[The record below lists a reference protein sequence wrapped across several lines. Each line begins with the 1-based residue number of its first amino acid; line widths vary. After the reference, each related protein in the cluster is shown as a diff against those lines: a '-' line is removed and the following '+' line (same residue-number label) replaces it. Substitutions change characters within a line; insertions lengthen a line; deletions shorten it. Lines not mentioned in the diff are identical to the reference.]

1 MNSIVI
7 GSGFGGIAAALRLKA
22 KGHKVKLIEKH
33 PDLGGRARVFK
44 RNGFIYDAGPTV
56 ITAPYLINE
65 LFELFNKDPKN
76 YIELTPLK
84 IWYQFIFED
93 KTKFNYSGDEIEMKD
108 QIEKLSKEDVNGYE
122 KLVNFTKKIFDKG
135 FLELADVPF
144 DKPFVMMQQLPALL
158 KLKSYKSVYS
168 LVSSY
173 IKNEK
178 LRRMLS
184 MHPLLVGG
192 NPFTT
197 TSIYGLILYLEKKWG
212 IHYSVG
218 GTGNI
223 IKGFEKLMNEVGI
236 EIIKNT
242 EVTEIITKNNKI
254 SGVKLNNENE
264 IDADNVVCNADPPA
278 FYEKMLSKSNENS
291 MLFNWKKNRMEYSMG
306 LFVYYFGTKKIYE
319 NVEHHTIKF
328 GNKYEEHLDDIFNK
342 KKLNN
347 ENEIGADNVVCNAD
361 PPAFYEKMLSKSN
374 ESSMLFNWKKNRMEY
389 SMGLFVYYFGT
400 KKIYENVE
408 HHTIKFGNKYKEHL
422 DDIFDKKKL
431 NNDISYYLHRPTAT
445 DKTMAPEGNDCF
457 YVLVPVPNNQSKI
470 NWETEGEKMKNLVIE
485 KMEKDLMPDLKNNI
499 VEDFYLTPDYFEK
512 ELNTKFGSGFSIQPK
527 FTQSAY
533 FRFHNKSEIYDGLY
547 FVGAG
552 THPGAGVPGVL
563 SSAKVLDKLF

>member
-22 KGHKVKLIEKH
+22 KGHEVKLIEKH

-44 RNGFIYDAGPTV
+44 KNGFTFDGGPTV

-65 LFELFNKDPKN
+65 LFELFKKDSKH
-76 YIELTPLK
+76 YIELSPLK

-93 KTKFNYSGDEIEMKD
+93 KTKFNYSGDETSMIK
-108 QIEKLSKEDVNGYE
+108 QIENINKDDVKGYQ
-122 KLVNFTKKIFDKG
+122 KLVAFTKKIFDKG
-135 FLELADVPF
+135 FTELADVPF

-168 LVSSY
+168 LVSTF

-212 IHYSVG
+212 IHYSMG

-223 IKGFEKLMNEVGI
+223 IKGLEKLMQEEGI
-236 EIIKNT
+236 DIIKNS
-242 EVTEIITKNNKI
+242 EVTEIVSKSNKI
-254 SGVKLNNENE
+254 TGVKLNDKDIIEAENV
-264 IDADNVVCNADPPA
+264 ICNADPPA
-278 FYEKMLSKSNENS
+278 FYEKMQKMNGQGSFI
-291 MLFNWKKNRMEYSMG
+291 FNWKKKRMEYSMG
-306 LFVYYFGTKKIYE
+306 LFVYYFGTKKVYE
-319 NVEHHTIKF
+319 
-328 GNKYEEHLDDIFNK
+328 D
-342 KKLNN
+342 
-347 ENEIGADNVVCNAD
+347 
-361 PPAFYEKMLSKSN
+361 
-374 ESSMLFNWKKNRMEY
+374 
-389 SMGLFVYYFGT
+389 
-400 KKIYENVE
+400 VE

-422 DDIFDKKKL
+422 EDIFNNKKL
-431 NNDISYYLHRPTAT
+431 NNDISYYLHRPSAT
-445 DKTMAPEGNDCF
+445 DKSMAPEGNDCF

-470 NWETEGEKMKNLVIE
+470 DWQTEGENMKNLVID
-485 KMEKDLMPDLKNNI
+485 KMEKDLMPNLRENI
-499 VEDFYLTPDYFEK
+499 VADFYLTPDYFEK

-563 SSAKVLDKLF
+563 SSAKVLDKLL

>member
-1 MNSIVI
+1 MNSVVI

-22 KGHKVKLIEKH
+22 KGNNVTLIEKH

-44 RNGFIYDAGPTV
+44 KNGFIYDGGPTV

-65 LFELFNKDPKN
+65 LFELFKKDPKD
-76 YIELTPLK
+76 YLELSPLK

-93 KTKFNYSGDEIEMKD
+93 KTKFNYSGDETDMKK
-108 QIEKLSKEDVNGYE
+108 QIEKINQEDVLGYE
-122 KLVNFTKKIFDKG
+122 KLLNFTRKIFDKG
-135 FLELADVPF
+135 FTELADVPF

-178 LRRMLS
+178 LRRIFS

-212 IHYSVG
+212 IHYSMG

-223 IKGFEKLMNEVGI
+223 IKGFEKLMEEVGI
-236 EIIKNT
+236 KVIKGNEVKKIISNKKK
-242 EVTEIITKNNKI
+242 II
-254 SGVKLNNENE
+254 GVELDNQT
-264 IDADNVVCNADPPA
+264 IIRSDNVVCNADPPA
-278 FYEKMLSKSNENS
+278 VYEKMLDINKNNS
-291 MLFNWKKNRMEYSMG
+291 FLFRWKKNRMEYSMG
-306 LFVYYFGTKKIYE
+306 LFVYYFGTKDKYE

-328 GNKYEEHLDDIFNK
+328 GK
-342 KKLNN
+342 
-347 ENEIGADNVVCNAD
+347 
-361 PPAFYEKMLSKSN
+361 
-374 ESSMLFNWKKNRMEY
+374 
-389 SMGLFVYYFGT
+389 
-400 KKIYENVE
+400 
-408 HHTIKFGNKYKEHL
+408 KYKEHL
-422 DDIFDKKKL
+422 NDIFNNKKL
-431 NNDISYYLHRPTAT
+431 NEDISYYLHRSTAT
-445 DKTMAPEGNDCF
+445 DESMAPEGNDCF

-470 NWETEGEKMKNLVIE
+470 NWSFEGEKMKNLIID
-485 KMEKDLMPDLKNNI
+485 KMEKDLMPNLRLNI

-512 ELNTKFGSGFSIQPK
+512 DLNTKYGSGFSIQPK
-527 FTQSAY
+527 FSQSAY

-563 SSAKVLDKLF
+563 SSAKVLDKIL

>member
-7 GSGFGGIAAALRLKA
+7 GSGFGGIAAALRLRA
-22 KGHKVKLIEKH
+22 KGHDVTLIEKH
-33 PDLGGRARVFK
+33 QDLGGRARVFK
-44 RNGFIYDAGPTV
+44 RNGFTFDGGPTV

-65 LFELFNKDPKN
+65 LFELFKKNPKD
-76 YIELTPLK
+76 YIELSPLK

-93 KTKFNYSGDEIEMKD
+93 RSKFNYSGNENEMKA
-108 QIEKLSKEDVNGYE
+108 QIGELSQEDVQGYE

-135 FLELADVPF
+135 FTELADVPF
-144 DKPFVMMQQLPALL
+144 DKPFVMLQQLPALL

-212 IHYSVG
+212 IHYSMG

-236 EIIKNT
+236 KVIKGNEVKKIISKNT
-242 EVTEIITKNNKI
+242 KIT
-254 SGVKLNNENE
+254 GVKLNNDNT
-264 IDADNVVCNADPPA
+264 INADIVICNADPPA
-278 FYEKMLSKSNENS
+278 VYEKLLDGNSNNS
-291 MLFNWKKNRMEYSMG
+291 FLFNWKK
-306 LFVYYFGTKKIYE
+306 K
-319 NVEHHTIKF
+319 
-328 GNKYEEHLDDIFNK
+328 
-342 KKLNN
+342 
-347 ENEIGADNVVCNAD
+347 
-361 PPAFYEKMLSKSN
+361 
-374 ESSMLFNWKKNRMEY
+374 RMEY

-431 NNDISYYLHRPTAT
+431 NEDISYYLHRPSAT
-445 DKTMAPEGNDCF
+445 DKSMAPEGNDCF
-457 YVLVPVPNNQSKI
+457 YVLVPVPNNQSGI
-470 NWETEGEKMKNLVIE
+470 DWNTEGEKMKSLIIN
-485 KMEKDLMPDLKNNI
+485 KMEKDLMPNLKENI

-512 ELNTKFGSGFSIQPK
+512 DLNTKFGSGFSIQPK

-563 SSAKVLDKLF
+563 SSAKVLDKIL

>member
-22 KGHKVKLIEKH
+22 KGHQVKLIEKH

-44 RNGFIYDAGPTV
+44 KNGFIFDGGPTV

-65 LFELFNKDPKN
+65 LFELFKKDPKN
-76 YIELTPLK
+76 YIELSPLK

-93 KTKFNYSGDEIEMKD
+93 KSKFNYSGDEANMVK
-108 QIEKLSKEDVNGYE
+108 QIEDISKDDVEGYQ
-122 KLVNFTKKIFDKG
+122 KLVSFTKKIFDKG
-135 FLELADVPF
+135 FTELADVPF

-168 LVSSY
+168 LVSSF

-212 IHYSVG
+212 IHYSMG

-223 IKGFEKLMNEVGI
+223 IKGLEKLMLEEGI
-236 EIIKNT
+236 DIIKNS
-242 EVTEIITKNNKI
+242 EVTEIISKSNKI
-254 SGVKLNNENE
+254 TGIKLNNQE
-264 IDADNVVCNADPPA
+264 IIEAENVVCNADPPA
-278 FYEKMLSKSNENS
+278 FYEKMLKKNGQGSFI
-291 MLFNWKKNRMEYSMG
+291 FNWKKKRMEYSMG
-306 LFVYYFGTKKIYE
+306 LFVYYFGTKKIY
-319 NVEHHTIKF
+319 
-328 GNKYEEHLDDIFNK
+328 
-342 KKLNN
+342 
-347 ENEIGADNVVCNAD
+347 
-361 PPAFYEKMLSKSN
+361 P
-374 ESSMLFNWKKNRMEY
+374 
-389 SMGLFVYYFGT
+389 
-400 KKIYENVE
+400 NVE

-422 DDIFDKKKL
+422 EDIFNNKKL
-431 NNDISYYLHRPTAT
+431 NNDISYYLHRPSAT
-445 DKTMAPEGNDCF
+445 DKSMAPEGNDCF

-470 NWETEGEKMKNLVIE
+470 DWRTEGENMKNLVID
-485 KMEKDLMPDLKNNI
+485 KMEKDLMPNLRENI
-499 VEDFYLTPDYFEK
+499 VADFYLTPDYFEK

-563 SSAKVLDKLF
+563 SSAKVLDKLL

>member
-22 KGHKVKLIEKH
+22 KGHQVTLVEKH

-44 RNGFIYDAGPTV
+44 KNGFTFDGGPTV

-65 LFELFNKDPKN
+65 LFDLFKKDPKD

-93 KTKFNYSGDEIEMKD
+93 KTKFDYSGNESEMKN
-108 QIEKLSKEDVNGYE
+108 QIQKINKTDVKGYE

-135 FLELADVPF
+135 FTELADVPF
-144 DKPFVMMQQLPALL
+144 DKPFVMMKQLPALL

-173 IKNEK
+173 IQSEK

-192 NPFTT
+192 NPFST

-212 IHYSVG
+212 IHYSMG

-223 IKGFEKLMNEVGI
+223 IKGYEKLMNEVGI
-236 EIIKNT
+236 KILKES
-242 EVTEIITKNNKI
+242 EVTKIISKNNKI
-254 SGVKLNNENE
+254 SGVQINSQIN
-264 IDADNVVCNADPPA
+264 IDADNVICNADPPA
-278 FYEKMLSKSNENS
+278 VYEKLLGQNKNNS
-291 MLFNWKKNRMEYSMG
+291 
-306 LFVYYFGTKKIYE
+306 I
-319 NVEHHTIKF
+319 
-328 GNKYEEHLDDIFNK
+328 
-342 KKLNN
+342 
-347 ENEIGADNVVCNAD
+347 
-361 PPAFYEKMLSKSN
+361 
-374 ESSMLFNWKKNRMEY
+374 LFNWKKNRMEY

-431 NNDISYYLHRPTAT
+431 NKDISYYLHRPTAT
-445 DKTMAPEGNDCF
+445 DKSMAPDGNDCF

-470 NWETEGEKMKNLVIE
+470 NLDIEGEKMKKLVVD
-485 KMEKDLMPDLKNNI
+485 KMEKDLMPNLSENI
-499 VEDFYLTPDYFEK
+499 IEDFYLTPDYFEK
-512 ELNTKFGSGFSIQPK
+512 DLNTKYGSGFSIQPK

-533 FRFHNKSEIYDGLY
+533 FRFHNKSEVYDGLY

-563 SSAKVLDKLF
+563 SSAKVLDKII

>member
-7 GSGFGGIAAALRLKA
+7 GSGFGGIAAALRLRA
-22 KGHKVKLIEKH
+22 KGHDVTLIEKH
-33 PDLGGRARVFK
+33 QDLGGRARVFK
-44 RNGFIYDAGPTV
+44 RNGFTFDGGPTV

-65 LFELFNKDPKN
+65 LFELFKKNPKD
-76 YIELTPLK
+76 YIELSPLK
-84 IWYQFIFED
+84 IWYQYIFED
-93 KTKFNYSGDEIEMKD
+93 RSKFNYSGNENEMKA
-108 QIEKLSKEDVNGYE
+108 QIGELSQEDVQGYE

-135 FLELADVPF
+135 FTELADVPF

-192 NPFTT
+192 NPFST

-212 IHYSVG
+212 IHYSMG

-223 IKGFEKLMNEVGI
+223 IKGYEKLMNEVGI
-236 EIIKNT
+236 KILKESEVNKIIS
-242 EVTEIITKNNKI
+242 KNNKI
-254 SGVKLNNENE
+254 SGVQINNKNIIE
-264 IDADNVVCNADPPA
+264 ADNVICNADPPA
-278 FYEKMLSKSNENS
+278 VYEKLLSRNNNS
-291 MLFNWKKNRMEYSMG
+291 ILFNWKKNRMEYSMG
-306 LFVYYFGTKKIYE
+306 LFVYYFGTKK
-319 NVEHHTIKF
+319 V
-328 GNKYEEHLDDIFNK
+328 
-342 KKLNN
+342 
-347 ENEIGADNVVCNAD
+347 
-361 PPAFYEKMLSKSN
+361 
-374 ESSMLFNWKKNRMEY
+374 
-389 SMGLFVYYFGT
+389 
-400 KKIYENVE
+400 YENVE

-422 DDIFDKKKL
+422 EDIFNKKKL
-431 NNDISYYLHRPTAT
+431 NEDISYYLHRPSAT
-445 DKTMAPEGNDCF
+445 DKSMAPEGNDCF

-470 NWETEGEKMKNLVIE
+470 DWNIEGEKMKKLVID
-485 KMEKDLMPDLKNNI
+485 KMEKDLMPNLKENI

-512 ELNTKFGSGFSIQPK
+512 DLNTKYGSGFSIQPK

-563 SSAKVLDKLF
+563 SSAKVLDKII

>member
-22 KGHKVKLIEKH
+22 KGHKVTLIEKH

-44 RNGFIYDAGPTV
+44 RNGFTYDGGPTV

-65 LFELFNKDPKN
+65 LFELFKKNPKD
-76 YIELTPLK
+76 YIKISPLK
-84 IWYQFIFED
+84 VWYQFVFED
-93 KTKFNYSGDEIEMKD
+93 NSKFNYSGNEIEMKK
-108 QIEKLSKEDVNGYE
+108 QIEEINKEDVEGYE
-122 KLVNFTKKIFDKG
+122 KLVSFTKKIFDKG
-135 FLELADVPF
+135 FTELSDVPF
-144 DKPFVMMQQLPALL
+144 DKPLVMMQQLPALL
-158 KLKSYKSVYS
+158 KFKIYKSVYS

-212 IHYSVG
+212 IHYSMG

-223 IKGFEKLMNEVGI
+223 INGFEKLMNEVGI
-236 EIIKNT
+236 KVIKGN
-242 EVTEIITKNNKI
+242 EVTKIISNNNKI
-254 SGVKLNNENE
+254 TGIQLNNNKN
-264 IDADNVVCNADPPA
+264 IDADNVICNADPPA
-278 FYEKMLSKSNENS
+278 VYEKLLDGNSNNS
-291 MLFNWKKNRMEYSMG
+291 FLFNWKK
-306 LFVYYFGTKKIYE
+306 K
-319 NVEHHTIKF
+319 
-328 GNKYEEHLDDIFNK
+328 
-342 KKLNN
+342 
-347 ENEIGADNVVCNAD
+347 
-361 PPAFYEKMLSKSN
+361 
-374 ESSMLFNWKKNRMEY
+374 RMEY

-422 DDIFDKKKL
+422 DDIFNKKKL
-431 NNDISYYLHRPTAT
+431 NNDISYYLHRPSAT
-445 DKTMAPEGNDCF
+445 DRSMAPEGNDCF
-457 YVLVPVPNNQSKI
+457 YVLVPVPNNQSGI
-470 NWETEGEKMKNLVIE
+470 DWNTEGEKMKKLVID
-485 KMEKDLMPDLKNNI
+485 KMENDLMPNLKDNI
-499 VEDFYLTPDYFEK
+499 IEDFYLTPDYFEND
-512 ELNTKFGSGFSIQPK
+512 LNTKYGSGFSIQPK

-563 SSAKVLDKLF
+563 SSAKVLDKIL

>member
-7 GSGFGGIAAALRLKA
+7 GSGFGGIAAALRLRA
-22 KGHKVKLIEKH
+22 KGHKVTLIEKH

-44 RNGFIYDAGPTV
+44 KNGFTFDGGPTV

-65 LFELFNKDPKN
+65 LFDLFKKDPKD
-76 YIELTPLK
+76 YIKLTPLK

-93 KTKFNYSGDEIEMKD
+93 KTKFDYSGNESEMKN
-108 QIEKLSKEDVNGYE
+108 QIQKINKTDVKGYE

-135 FLELADVPF
+135 FTELAEVPF
-144 DKPFVMMQQLPALL
+144 DKPFVMMKQLPALL

-173 IKNEK
+173 IQNEK

-192 NPFTT
+192 NPFST

-212 IHYSVG
+212 IHYSMG

-223 IKGFEKLMNEVGI
+223 IKGYEKLMNEVGI
-236 EIIKNT
+236 KILKES
-242 EVTEIITKNNKI
+242 EVTKIISKNNKI
-254 SGVKLNNENE
+254 SGIKINNQID
-264 IDADNVVCNADPPA
+264 IDADNVICNADPPA
-278 FYEKMLSKSNENS
+278 VYEKLLGQNKNNS
-291 MLFNWKKNRMEYSMG
+291 
-306 LFVYYFGTKKIYE
+306 I
-319 NVEHHTIKF
+319 
-328 GNKYEEHLDDIFNK
+328 
-342 KKLNN
+342 
-347 ENEIGADNVVCNAD
+347 
-361 PPAFYEKMLSKSN
+361 
-374 ESSMLFNWKKNRMEY
+374 LFNWKKNRMEY

-431 NNDISYYLHRPTAT
+431 NKDISYYLHRPTAT
-445 DKTMAPEGNDCF
+445 DKSMAPQGNDCF

-470 NWETEGEKMKNLVIE
+470 NWDIEGKKMKKLVIE
-485 KMEKDLMPDLKNNI
+485 KMEKDLMPNLSENI

-512 ELNTKFGSGFSIQPK
+512 DLNTKYGSGFSIQPK

-533 FRFHNKSEIYDGLY
+533 FRFHNKSEVYDGLY

-563 SSAKVLDKLF
+563 SSAKVLDKII

>member
-7 GSGFGGIAAALRLKA
+7 GSGFGGIAAALRLKK
-22 KGHKVKLIEKH
+22 KGHKVTLVEKH
-33 PDLGGRARVFK
+33 PDLGGRARVFRK
-44 RNGFIYDAGPTV
+44 NGFTFDGGPTV

-65 LFELFNKDPKN
+65 LFQLFQKDPED
-76 YIELTPLK
+76 YIKLSPLK

-93 KTKFNYSGDEIEMKD
+93 KSKFNYSGNEIEMKN
-108 QIEKLSKEDVNGYE
+108 QIKKLNNEDVKGYE

-135 FLELADVPF
+135 FTELADVPF
-144 DKPFVMMQQLPALL
+144 DKPFVMMQQLPSLL

-173 IKNEK
+173 VKNEK

-212 IHYSVG
+212 IHYSMG

-223 IKGFEKLMNEVGI
+223 INGFEKLMKETGI
-236 EIIKNT
+236 EILKNS
-242 EVTEIITKNNKI
+242 EVTKIISNNNKI
-254 SGVKLNNENE
+254 SAIQINNQKI
-264 IDADNVVCNADPPA
+264 IDADNVICNADPPA
-278 FYEKMLSKSNENS
+278 VYEKLLKEKTNRSI
-291 MLFNWKKNRMEYSMG
+291 LFNWKKKRMEYSMG
-306 LFVYYFGTKKIYE
+306 LFVYYFGTKK
-319 NVEHHTIKF
+319 
-328 GNKYEEHLDDIFNK
+328 KY
-342 KKLNN
+342 
-347 ENEIGADNVVCNAD
+347 A
-361 PPAFYEKMLSKSN
+361 
-374 ESSMLFNWKKNRMEY
+374 
-389 SMGLFVYYFGT
+389 
-400 KKIYENVE
+400 NVE

-422 DDIFDKKKL
+422 DDIFDEKKL
-431 NNDISYYLHRPTAT
+431 NTDISYYLHRPTAT
-445 DKTMAPEGNDCF
+445 DSSMAPKDNDCF
-457 YVLVPVPNNQSKI
+457 YVLVPVPNNQSGI
-470 NWETEGEKMKNLVIE
+470 NWGIEGEKMKNLVIN
-485 KMEKDLMPDLKNNI
+485 KMERDLMPDLKENI
-499 VEDFYLTPDYFEK
+499 VEDFYLTPDYFEND
-512 ELNTKFGSGFSIQPK
+512 LNTKFGSGFSIQPK

-563 SSAKVLDKLF
+563 SSAKVLDKIL

>member
-7 GSGFGGIAAALRLKA
+7 GSGFGGIAAALRLRA
-22 KGHKVKLIEKH
+22 KGHQVTIIEKH
-33 PDLGGRARVFK
+33 PDLGGRARVFRK
-44 RNGFIYDAGPTV
+44 NGFTFDGGPTV

-65 LFELFNKDPKN
+65 LFDLFKKDPKD
-76 YIELTPLK
+76 YIKLTPLK

-93 KTKFNYSGDEIEMKD
+93 KTKFNYSGNELEMKN
-108 QIEKLSKEDVNGYE
+108 QIQNINVEDVKGYE

-135 FLELADVPF
+135 FTELADVPF

-168 LVSSY
+168 LVSTY
-173 IKNEK
+173 IQSEK

-192 NPFTT
+192 NPFST

-212 IHYSVG
+212 IHYSMG

-223 IKGFEKLMNEVGI
+223 IKGYEKLMNEVGI
-236 EIIKNT
+236 KILKES
-242 EVTEIITKNNKI
+242 EVTKIISKNNKI
-254 SGVKLNNENE
+254 TGVQINNQTD
-264 IDADNVVCNADPPA
+264 IDADNIICNADPHA
-278 FYEKMLSKSNENS
+278 VYEKLLNQNNNNS
-291 MLFNWKKNRMEYSMG
+291 F
-306 LFVYYFGTKKIYE
+306 
-319 NVEHHTIKF
+319 
-328 GNKYEEHLDDIFNK
+328 
-342 KKLNN
+342 
-347 ENEIGADNVVCNAD
+347 
-361 PPAFYEKMLSKSN
+361 
-374 ESSMLFNWKKNRMEY
+374 LFNWKKNRMEY

-431 NNDISYYLHRPTAT
+431 NDDISYYLHRPTAT
-445 DKTMAPEGNDCF
+445 DKSMAPEGNDCF
-457 YVLVPVPNNQSKI
+457 YVLVPVPNNQSNI
-470 NWETEGEKMKNLVIE
+470 NWNTEGERMKKLVIE
-485 KMEKDLMPDLKNNI
+485 KMEKDLMPNLKENI

-512 ELNTKFGSGFSIQPK
+512 DLNTKFGSGFSIQPK

-533 FRFHNKSEIYDGLY
+533 FRFHNKSEVYDGLY

-563 SSAKVLDKLF
+563 SSAKVLDKII

>member
-22 KGHKVKLIEKH
+22 KGHKVTLIEKH
-33 PDLGGRARVFK
+33 RDLGGRARVFQK
-44 RNGFIYDAGPTV
+44 NGFIYDGGPTV

-65 LFELFNKDPKN
+65 LFELFQKKPED
-76 YIELTPLK
+76 YIKLTPLK
-84 IWYQFIFED
+84 VWYQFIFED
-93 KTKFNYSGDEIEMKD
+93 KSKFNYSGDELEMKK
-108 QIEKLSKEDVNGYE
+108 QIKEINEKDVEGYE

-135 FLELADVPF
+135 FTELADVPF

-173 IKNEK
+173 VKNEK

-212 IHYSVG
+212 IHYSMG

-223 IKGFEKLMNEVGI
+223 IIGLEKLMNEVGV
-236 EIIKNT
+236 EIIKGH
-242 EVTEIITKNNKI
+242 EVKKIILEKKKI
-254 SGVKLNNENE
+254 IGVEL
-264 IDADNVVCNADPPA
+264 DNAQKINANYIVCNADPPGV
-278 FYEKMLSKSNENS
+278 YENLLNGKKSNS
-291 MLFNWKKNRMEYSMG
+291 FLFNWKKNRMEYSMG
-306 LFVYYFGTKKIYE
+306 LFVYYFGTKKTYNDI
-319 NVEHHTIKF
+319 EHH
-328 GNKYEEHLDDIFNK
+328 
-342 KKLNN
+342 
-347 ENEIGADNVVCNAD
+347 
-361 PPAFYEKMLSKSN
+361 P
-374 ESSMLFNWKKNRMEY
+374 
-389 SMGLFVYYFGT
+389 
-400 KKIYENVE
+400 
-408 HHTIKFGNKYKEHL
+408 IKFGNKYKEHL
-422 DDIFDKKKL
+422 EDIFDNKKL
-431 NNDISYYLHRPTAT
+431 NKDISYYLHRPTAT
-445 DKTMAPEGNDCF
+445 DKSMAPTGHDCF
-457 YVLVPVPNNQSKI
+457 YVLVPVPNNQSNIDWKI
-470 NWETEGEKMKNLVIE
+470 EGEKMKNLVID
-485 KMEKDLMPDLKNNI
+485 KMENDLMPELRENI

-512 ELNTKFGSGFSIQPK
+512 DLNTKYGSGFSIQPK
-527 FTQSAY
+527 FSQSAY

-563 SSAKVLDKLF
+563 SSAKVLDKII

>member
-22 KGHKVKLIEKH
+22 KGHQVTLVEKH

-44 RNGFIYDAGPTV
+44 KNGFTYDGGPTV

-65 LFELFNKDPKN
+65 LFKLFKKDPKN
-76 YIELTPLK
+76 YIELSPLK

-93 KTKFNYSGDEIEMKD
+93 NSKFNYSGDEIEMREQISKISKD
-108 QIEKLSKEDVNGYE
+108 DVEGYE
-122 KLVNFTKKIFDKG
+122 KLVSFTKKIFDKG

-144 DKPFVMMQQLPALL
+144 DKPLFMMQQLPSLL

-168 LVSSY
+168 LVSSF

-212 IHYSVG
+212 IHYSMG

-223 IKGFEKLMNEVGI
+223 IRGFEKLMNEVDI
-236 EIIKNT
+236 KIIKGH
-242 EVTEIITKNNKI
+242 EVEKIISSGNKI
-254 SGVKLNNENE
+254 TGVKLDNDTN
-264 IDADNVVCNADPPA
+264 ILADNVICNADPPA
-278 FYEKMLSKSNENS
+278 VYEKMLNGNSKNS
-291 MLFNWKKNRMEYSMG
+291 IMFKWKRGRMEYSMG
-306 LFVYYFGTKKIYE
+306 LFVYYFGTKKTYQ
-319 NVEHHTIKF
+319 
-328 GNKYEEHLDDIFNK
+328 
-342 KKLNN
+342 
-347 ENEIGADNVVCNAD
+347 
-361 PPAFYEKMLSKSN
+361 
-374 ESSMLFNWKKNRMEY
+374 
-389 SMGLFVYYFGT
+389 
-400 KKIYENVE
+400 NVE

-422 DDIFDKKKL
+422 DDIFENKKL
-431 NNDISYYLHRPTAT
+431 NDDISYYLHRPSAT
-445 DKTMAPEGNDCF
+445 DKTMAPAGQDCF

-470 NWETEGEKMKNLVIE
+470 DWSAEGEKMKDLVIN
-485 KMEKDLMPDLKNNI
+485 KMQKDLMPNLRENI
-499 VEDFYLTPDYFEK
+499 VADFYLTPDYFEK
-512 ELNTKFGSGFSIQPK
+512 DLNTKYGSGFSIQPK
-527 FTQSAY
+527 FSQSAY
-533 FRFHNKSEIYDGLY
+533 FRFHNKSEIYNGLY

-563 SSAKVLDKLF
+563 SSAKVLDKIL

>member
-7 GSGFGGIAAALRLKA
+7 GSGFGGIAAALRLRA
-22 KGHKVKLIEKH
+22 KGHKVTLIEKH

-44 RNGFIYDAGPTV
+44 KNGFTFDGGPTV

-65 LFELFNKDPKN
+65 LFDLFKKDPKD
-76 YIELTPLK
+76 YIKLTPLK

-93 KTKFNYSGDEIEMKD
+93 KTKFDYSGNESEMKN
-108 QIEKLSKEDVNGYE
+108 QIQKINKTDVKGYE

-135 FLELADVPF
+135 FTELADVPF
-144 DKPFVMMQQLPALL
+144 DKPFVMMKQLPALL

-173 IKNEK
+173 IQNEK

-192 NPFTT
+192 NPFST

-212 IHYSVG
+212 IHYSMG

-223 IKGFEKLMNEVGI
+223 IKGYEKLMNEVGI
-236 EIIKNT
+236 KILKES
-242 EVTEIITKNNKI
+242 EVTKIISKNNRI
-254 SGVKLNNENE
+254 SGIQINNQID
-264 IDADNVVCNADPPA
+264 IDADNVICNADPPA
-278 FYEKMLSKSNENS
+278 VYEKLLGQNKNNS
-291 MLFNWKKNRMEYSMG
+291 ILFNWKK
-306 LFVYYFGTKKIYE
+306 K
-319 NVEHHTIKF
+319 
-328 GNKYEEHLDDIFNK
+328 
-342 KKLNN
+342 
-347 ENEIGADNVVCNAD
+347 
-361 PPAFYEKMLSKSN
+361 
-374 ESSMLFNWKKNRMEY
+374 RMEY

-431 NNDISYYLHRPTAT
+431 NEDISYYLHRPTAT
-445 DKTMAPEGNDCF
+445 DKSMAPQGNDCF

-470 NWETEGEKMKNLVIE
+470 NWDIEGKKMKKLVIE
-485 KMEKDLMPDLKNNI
+485 KMEEDLMPNLSENI

-512 ELNTKFGSGFSIQPK
+512 DLNTKYGSGFSIQPK

-533 FRFHNKSEIYDGLY
+533 FRFHNKSEVYDGLY

-563 SSAKVLDKLF
+563 SSAKVLDKII